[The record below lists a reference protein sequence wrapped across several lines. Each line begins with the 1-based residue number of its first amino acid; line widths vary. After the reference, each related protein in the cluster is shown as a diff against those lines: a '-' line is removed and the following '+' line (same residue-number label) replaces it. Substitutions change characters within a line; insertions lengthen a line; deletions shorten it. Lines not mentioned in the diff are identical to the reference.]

1 MELILTTG
9 QRSDQSIIDIDHLKQ
24 DLATTSPYKIF
35 VDTIDENNNVFVDG
49 EILVVH
55 IARSEYNAAADQ
67 HELVKQRVEQ
77 ALHQFTSE

>member
-1 MELILTTG
+1 MELELTTG
-9 QRSDQSIIDIDHLKQ
+9 QIRGQAIIDIDHLKQ

-67 HELVKQRVEQ
+67 HGLVKQRVEQ
-77 ALHQFTSE
+77 ALRQFTSE

>member
-1 MELILTTG
+1 MELTTG

>member
-1 MELILTTG
+1 MELTTG

-67 HELVKQRVEQ
+67 HGLVKQRVEQ
-77 ALHQFTSE
+77 ALRQFTSE